1 MPHYYF
7 DIGILMMRQRTRKR
21 QFITNDL
28 DGDPS
33 IRRHRTRAP
42 AQRLSGSIPWEF
54 SNDGDGIICHV
65 PSIPTAP

>member
-54 SNDGDGIICHV
+54 SNDGRWHYL
-65 PSIPTAP
+65 PRTKIPTAA